1 MFPRAKIS
9 RILLPPP
16 SPATQAQQAHS
27 HPLSDPNNTTSEQ
40 TACSTNPTPA
50 RPPSKGSSLK
60 ESEPLHKPSVL
71 GKPNNSS
78 SPSSSYLSSFVDDA
92 RRPPQELYPPQPGR
106 AGAGQDRIVRYLP
119 YLTSQQQ
126 WNAIDMV
133 QE

>member
-1 MFPRAKIS
+1 MMLR
-9 RILLPPP
+9 LLLGYQLEK
-16 SPATQAQQAHS
+16 S
-27 HPLSDPNNTTSEQ
+27 
-40 TACSTNPTPA
+40 TACSTKPTPA
-50 RPPSKGSSLK
+50 RPPSKVSRINRPATSSRRILTLIKGSSLK